1 MSIFHANAKQGG
13 IKVIYKN
20 VQKLCK
26 RKHTNIAAV
35 ESACGIGNGT
45 IGKWKDGERTPNLN
59 TVIKIADYFGVSV
72 DDLIKGGRKRK
83 SKTPA

>member
-1 MSIFHANAKQGG
+1 M
-13 IKVIYKN
+13 IYKN
-20 VQKLCK
+20 VQKMC
-26 RKHTNIAAV
+26 RRNRVNIKDV

-72 DDLIKGGRKRK
+72 DDLIKGGRKSK